1 MMMNMKIFIAD
12 DCTED
17 SSQICK
23 QLNNWAERKNVHLK
37 INCFQELSY
46 DRIAEACVSDIVFLD
61 IELPYING
69 LEFAKL
75 VRQHNEQIPIAFFTS
90 HRELAVSGYD
100 VQAMSYLIKPCAQVN
115 IDNCMDR
122 LYKKKL
128 QQKTPQIMI
137 ETTQIDCYEMNE
149 IIYIEAAGH
158 YTDLY
163 TLDNRIA
170 YHLPFNEIDK
180 LLPKPPF
187 FNCYRSYTV
196 NMDYVCGVN
205 NQEIFLLHNK
215 KIPLSKA
222 CADDFKNTLLQLHK
236 GVQL

>member
-1 MMMNMKIFIAD
+1 MDMKIFIAD
-12 DCTED
+12 DSTSD
-17 SSQICK
+17 SSQICR
-23 QLNNWAERKNVHLK
+23 QLNNWAERKSAHLK
-37 INCFQELSY
+37 MDCFQELSY
-46 DRIAEACVSDIVFLD
+46 DRIAEACSYDIIFLD

-69 LEFAKL
+69 MEFAKL
-75 VRQHNEQIPIAFFTS
+75 VRQHNERIPIAFFTS

-100 VQAMSYLIKPCAQVN
+100 VQAMSYLVKPCKQVD

-122 LYKKKL
+122 LYKNKM
-128 QQKTPQIMI
+128 QQKAPQIMI
-137 ETTQIDCYEMNE
+137 QTTQIDCYEISQ
-149 IIYIEAAGH
+149 IIYIEAVGH

-163 TLDNRIA
+163 TVDHCIA
-170 YHLPFNEIDK
+170 YHLPFKDIDK
-180 LLPKPPF
+180 LLPRPPF

-205 NQEIFLLHNK
+205 NQEILLSHNK

-222 CADDFKNTLLQLHK
+222 CANDFKNALLQLHK